1 MLKINSLEKFKMN
14 PIVAIIEQQLLGI
27 DDETKALIC
36 SELNLG
42 SDDNKL
48 KSTLFLYYAT
58 KILLDLDRDETL
70 ETIVDGGQDFGID
83 AIYIGEVDDSELPIT
98 LIQAKY
104 KNDLSGNANFPESGI
119 KEMINALR
127 YIFDP
132 YIELTAVNPRL
143 QTKLEE
149 VRSLIKEGYIPNI
162 RAIALNNGLKWND
175 ATQEQ
180 IDLSGFG
187 SQISWEHANH
197 DTLFELLKNN
207 QKVNADIQL
216 TGQAIIENMNFSRV
230 CIGKMAVSE
239 VAKLIQTHG
248 NRLLERNVR
257 RYLGLQGNRVNSDIF
272 STLEKDPD
280 NFYYYNNGL
289 TLVCQ
294 NFSYNGLQKE
304 NFILKTKDL
313 QIVNGGQ
320 TSMTLHHYF
329 QEKNQISE
337 NASVLVR
344 IYELPD
350 EQYDDYINKITHA
363 TNNQNPV
370 DLKDLRAND
379 EKQKQLELDIKGLGF
394 VYHRKRSTTT
404 VRSGEITSGVAAEA
418 ILSTILQKPHQA
430 KFKSKEHFGRFYNE
444 IFYQELNAAKTIIA
458 VSIYR
463 FAETR
468 RKKLLDSDKLF
479 VRYASCFLA
488 MQMAKKIGEKFKLGV
503 KWSNLNHRNFQE
515 VKLDLDEHIEQYFNQ
530 AVDDIHQALIKLYG
544 SDYEQKTSLQQL
556 SATFR
561 RADLID
567 KLN

>member
-1 MLKINSLEKFKMN
+1 MN
-14 PIVAIIEQQLLGI
+14 PIVAIIEQQFLGI
-27 DDETKALIC
+27 DDETKALIR

-42 SDDNKL
+42 SDEGKL
-48 KSTLFLYYAT
+48 KSTLFLYYSIKT
-58 KILLDLDRDETL
+58 LLDLSQEEAL

-127 YIFDP
+127 YLFDP

-162 RAIALNNGLKWND
+162 RAIALNNGLKWNN

-216 TGQAIIENMNFSRV
+216 MGKAIVEDMNFSRV

-239 VAKLIQTHG
+239 VAKLIQMHG

-257 RYLGLQGNRVNSDIF
+257 RYLGLQGNRVNTDIF
-272 STLEKDPD
+272 STLENDPD

-294 NFSYNGLQKE
+294 NFNYNAMQQG
-304 NFILKTKDL
+304 NFLLKTKDL

-320 TSMTLHHYF
+320 TSMTLHNYL

-379 EKQKQLELDIKGLGF
+379 EKQQQLELDMRGLGF
-394 VYHRKRSTTT
+394 VYHRKRSTLT
-404 VRSGEITSGVAAEA
+404 VRSGDITSGVAAEA

-444 IFYQELNAAKTIIA
+444 VFYPELNAAQVIIA
-458 VSIYR
+458 VTLYR

-468 RKKLLDSDKLF
+468 RKKLLDTDKVF

-488 MQMAKKIGEKFKLGV
+488 MQMAKKIGEKFQLGV
-503 KWSNLNHRNFQE
+503 KWTNLNHRNFQE
-515 VKLDLDEHIEQYFNQ
+515 VKLDLDDNIEIYFDQ

-544 SDYEQKTSLQQL
+544 EDYEHKTSLQQL

-561 RADLID
+561 RADLIE
-567 KLN
+567 KLRD